1 MLHCGAMHLVGV
13 GHRSRNH
20 SDAESTTILSVCHR
34 GHAVCYV
41 QVRRHKVVQMGS
53 ARARAMKAAHEAKL
67 KRQEEV
73 AREAEHHKA
82 LQLSLAHQRAQ
93 DLDKKRFIAY
103 QRQ

>member
-1 MLHCGAMHLVGV
+1 MAGG
-13 GHRSRNH
+13 
-20 SDAESTTILSVCHR
+20 
-34 GHAVCYV
+34 V
-41 QVRRHKVVQMGS
+41 QVRRHKVVEMGS

-67 KRQEEV
+67 RRQDEV

-93 DLDKKRFIAY
+93 ELDKKRHIAY